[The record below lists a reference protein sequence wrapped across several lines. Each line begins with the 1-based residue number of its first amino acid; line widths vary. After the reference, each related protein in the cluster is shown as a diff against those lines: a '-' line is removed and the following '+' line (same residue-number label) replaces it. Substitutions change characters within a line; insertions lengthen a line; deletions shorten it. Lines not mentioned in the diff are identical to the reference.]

1 MAPLKFAYVLAPVLP
16 IQVETQRRGG
26 ELPLLVTSPVDSS
39 AIFACSPEAAAAG
52 VTPGISVYQARQMVP
67 QALLIAPDEL
77 AYHAS
82 HGALQA
88 ALQAYSPLIE
98 TVALGEFL
106 VDVRAVAASHGG
118 DQALAAALASAAA
131 SASGL
136 SVQVGVGGGRFVA
149 EQAARQAHR
158 VGFFVPGASPAEGTP
173 PLCPGFGHGGSPVLS
188 RGAGGGGQ
196 ARPIQKP
203 PPVSRGEGGSHRGRF
218 SATSG
223 RRPEGTPPLWL
234 FSTGEGSGVG
244 ASRDTEDGGQS
255 WGLVVPPGDEAAFL
269 APLPV
274 EVLPN
279 LPGEVRRRL
288 YLFDLYTLGDLAA
301 LRKPAVLRQ
310 FGGQMAGLYELA
322 RGRDP
327 RPLNP
332 DVPPLRLVR
341 SLRLP
346 SPASARQPLLNAVQ
360 RLCWQVSKVL
370 AHKGY
375 HAEALKLT
383 LYSAHGGSVE
393 LGLAA
398 KPPTSDETRLSRLAA
413 QLLGRLPITSPV
425 AAVAVS
431 VYPLRAWHLGAHQ
444 IDLLRAGVPE
454 KQLRFENALQLL
466 VHRFGQAVLRVA
478 ALLGPP
484 VPLPVKVRL
493 DAGGLPLSVEV
504 GGLDQQVLSV
514 TERWREEKHWWDV
527 GRAQRRDYYR
537 VALADDSFRNIFQ
550 DLLTEAWYL
559 DRAWPVL

>member
-1 MAPLKFAYVLAPVLP
+1 MSSLKFAYVLAPVLP
-16 IQVETQRRGG
+16 IQVETQRRGS

-39 AIFACSPEAAAAG
+39 TIFACSPEAAALG
-52 VTPGISVYQARQMVP
+52 VTPGLSVYQARQMVP
-67 QALLIAPDEL
+67 QAFLIAPDEL

-88 ALQAYSPLIE
+88 ALQVFTPLIE

-106 VDVRAVAASHGG
+106 VDVRAVTASHGG
-118 DQALAAALASAAA
+118 DEALAAALASAAA

-136 SVQVGVGGGRFVA
+136 SVQVGVGGGRFMA
-149 EQAARQAHR
+149 EQAARQAP
-158 VGFFVPGASPAEGTP
+158 PGS
-173 PLCPGFGHGGSPVLS
+173 
-188 RGAGGGGQ
+188 
-196 ARPIQKP
+196 
-203 PPVSRGEGGSHRGRF
+203 
-218 SATSG
+218 
-223 RRPEGTPPLWL
+223 
-234 FSTGEGSGVG
+234 
-244 ASRDTEDGGQS
+244 
-255 WGLVVPPGDEAAFL
+255 GLVVPIGAEAAFL
-269 APLPV
+269 ASLPV
-274 EVLPN
+274 DVLPN
-279 LPGEVRRRL
+279 LPGEIRRRL

-310 FGGQMAGLYELA
+310 FGGEMAGLYELA

-346 SPASARQPLLNAVQ
+346 SPASARPPLLNAVQ

-383 LYSAHGGSVE
+383 LYPAQGGPVE

-398 KPPTSDETRLSRLAA
+398 NPPTSDETRLSRLAA
-413 QLLGRLPITSPV
+413 QLLGRLPVTSPV

-466 VHRFGQAVLRVA
+466 VHRFGQAVVRVA

-484 VPLPVKVRL
+484 IPLPVTVRL
-493 DAGGLPLSVEV
+493 DERGTPISVDIGGLA
-504 GGLDQQVLSV
+504 QQVLSV
-514 TERWREEKHWWDV
+514 QERWREEKHWWDA

-537 VALADDSFRNIFQ
+537 VALTDDSFRNIFQ